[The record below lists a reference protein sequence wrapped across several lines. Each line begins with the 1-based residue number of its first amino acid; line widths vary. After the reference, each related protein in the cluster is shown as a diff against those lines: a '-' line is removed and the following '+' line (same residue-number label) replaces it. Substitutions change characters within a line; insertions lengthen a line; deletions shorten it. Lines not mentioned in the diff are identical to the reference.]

1 MSHRPPRGATGT
13 RASGLL
19 PWKRKGGPEAGQ
31 PRRLN
36 RCPVCNHTKPL
47 TASSEERSQ
56 LIEMTHFG
64 KRLGPFPVPSSG
76 HQSVHATSG
85 LWQRKHSLLRKLL
98 ALRQGSA
105 NCSPGDHPGL
115 LPVCVIKFYWH
126 RAKHVH
132 LRTVCG
138 CSHRAVVAVKEW
150 INHLTLKQLP
160 PDFHRKRLLIPNLN
174 NCSI

>member
-56 LIEMTHFG
+56 FIEMTHFG

-115 LPVCVIKFYWH
+115 LPICVNKVLL
-126 RAKHVH
+126 AQSQA
-132 LRTVCG
+132 
-138 CSHRAVVAVKEW
+138 CSFAYC
-150 INHLTLKQLP
+150 L
-160 PDFHRKRLLIPNLN
+160 RLLPQGCGSRQRVDKPSDPQTVTTGL
-174 NCSI
+174 SQKTSADP